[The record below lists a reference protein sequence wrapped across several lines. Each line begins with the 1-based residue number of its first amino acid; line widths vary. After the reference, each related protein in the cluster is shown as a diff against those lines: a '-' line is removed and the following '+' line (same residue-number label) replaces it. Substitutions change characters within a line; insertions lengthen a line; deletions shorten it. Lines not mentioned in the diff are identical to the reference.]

1 MTVLEV
7 NNLTK
12 NFGGFTALSDI
23 NLEVKPGER
32 LGLIGPN
39 GSGKTTLINCVSG
52 TIRDYEGEVVFNGEN
67 LNNLVAHKR
76 ARRGISRSFQIP
88 KPFSSMT
95 VKQNLLIPLEYAV
108 TADQLDGL
116 TIDSPTWATPT
127 ILFLEEGKE
136 VFGHQGYMSPKDF
149 YQALGYFKLGDSEAY
164 KVAFQEGTDARFC
177 KEYEIFKN
185 TPDGVFVDKLSGAPL
200 FDTRDRFNSSTGWLS
215 FTKPVEGSVFTRP
228 DNSYGMR
235 RTEIR
240 STTSNIHLGHVF
252 PDGPNGM
259 PRYCINATVL
269 EFVKRTDLNI

>member
-108 TADQLDGL
+108 TAEDLDGL
-116 TIDSPTWATPT
+116 TIEEHADKIMEDLELKDKSDDLTGGLTQIEMRKLELARAMALKPKLLISDEAMAGLSSSEVDDILKILIALNEATKIT
-127 ILFLEEGKE
+127 IVMIEHIMRAVMSFSERVVCLDAGK
-136 VFGHQGYMSPKDF
+136 VIANS
-149 YQALGYFKLGDSEAY
+149 
-164 KVAFQEGTDARFC
+164 
-177 KEYEIFKN
+177 
-185 TPDGVFVDKLSGAPL
+185 TPDEVIK
-200 FDTRDRFNSSTGWLS
+200 NSA
-215 FTKPVEGSVFTRP
+215 VEKA
-228 DNSYGMR
+228 Y
-235 RTEIR
+235 
-240 STTSNIHLGHVF
+240 LG
-252 PDGPNGM
+252 
-259 PRYCINATVL
+259 
-269 EFVKRTDLNI
+269 E